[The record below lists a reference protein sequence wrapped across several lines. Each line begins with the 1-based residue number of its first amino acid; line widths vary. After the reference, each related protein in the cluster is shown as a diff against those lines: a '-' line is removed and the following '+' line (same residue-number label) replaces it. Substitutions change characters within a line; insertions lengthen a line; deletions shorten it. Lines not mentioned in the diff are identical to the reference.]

1 MQVVLDTRGLSLS
14 VRNQCFLI
22 EVEKETRIIHPE
34 RISSILI
41 TMPCRIS
48 SPALLLAVESQIPV
62 VICNNCGKPLA
73 RIWSSRFLN
82 TSTLR
87 RKQYL
92 FTTHDK
98 AIIWSEEIIKLKI
111 QSQIDNLWYLASR
124 KTTLKAQVEKAE
136 QDIQTQLLK
145 YNSSSTQDRIKNK
158 KLLLFCEAYAA
169 AQYWQLI
176 GIKLPEPFKFENRV
190 KRNPTDAFNAC
201 INYLYGMLCNQVE
214 AAILSIGLD
223 PALGVMHRDGYCL
236 PSLVFDLMEPF
247 RPIIDRTLLNAI
259 LQNQLKED
267 IVMLVN
273 ENALR
278 ISKTGRKQLIELFNS
293 KLHSRITYRGMTT
306 NLLNHILT
314 EAKMFADKI
323 KQV

>member
-1 MQVVLDTRGLSLS
+1 MQVVLDTRGLNIS
-14 VRNQCFLI
+14 VRNHCFLI
-22 EVEKETRIIHPE
+22 EVEKETRIIHPQ

-48 SPALLLAVESQIPV
+48 SPALILAAECQIPV

-87 RKQYL
+87 KKQYL
-92 FTTHDK
+92 YTTHEK
-98 AIIWSEEIIKLKI
+98 SINWFEEIVKLKI
-111 QSQIDNLWYLASR
+111 QGQIDNLWYVSNR
-124 KTTLKAQVEKAE
+124 KVSIKSQVEKAE
-136 QDIQTQLLK
+136 QDIHTQLSK
-145 YNSSSTQDRIKNK
+145 FNVASNQDRVLHK
-158 KLLLFCEAYAA
+158 KHLLFYEAYAA

-176 GIKLPEPFKFENRV
+176 GIKLSTPFMFENRI
-190 KRNPTDAFNAC
+190 KRDPTDAFNAC
-201 INYLYGMLCNQVE
+201 INYLYGMLRNQVE

-247 RPIIDRTLLNAI
+247 RPIIDRVLLTAT
-259 LQNQLKED
+259 LQNQLKDD
-267 IVMLVN
+267 IMMII
-273 ENALR
+273 ENKHR
-278 ISKTGRKQLIELFNS
+278 INKAGRQQLIELFNN
-293 KLHSRITYRGMTT
+293 KLHSRVLFRGTT
-306 NLLNHILT
+306 TSLQNQILNEVKLL
-314 EAKMFADKI
+314 ADKI